1 MLPIH
6 ALEDIKGLGE
16 SLALKERELLELRK
30 NSKHYNTALE
40 TANLQLV
47 AQRNDLKQKEHDL
60 MQMQAEN
67 IYREN
72 VDLQAVIDQ
81 SLAIDQQE
89 LQLKADISHLNQKIK
104 EDEAT
109 YTEKCNFLAE
119 HFGLLSL
126 PKVENKH
133 AAIRNQYQNVLDQK
147 NNLQSQI
154 NFVQDALKLKR
165 TLENDIE
172 AAHLFGNFV
181 QDEINNC
188 NQTIDMLHEEVKSL
202 TIKRDKM
209 KNGDCNDDLGEL
221 ENQAQKLRAKIEE
234 HRNFSKVVNSS
245 YIPGENDNSS
255 RYELGLTKKNNN
267 AKKFRFMP

>member
-30 NSKHYNTALE
+30 SSKHYNTALE
-40 TANLQLV
+40 TANLQLE
-47 AQRNDLKQKEHDL
+47 AQRKDLKQKEHDL
-60 MQMQAEN
+60 MQVQAEN

-72 VDLQAVIDQ
+72 VDLKAVIDQ

-109 YTEKCNFLAE
+109 YTEKCRFLAE
-119 HFGLLSL
+119 QFGLLSL

-133 AAIRNQYQNVLDQK
+133 AEIKNQYQNVLDQR
-147 NNLQSQI
+147 NNLQSHI
-154 NFVQDALKLKR
+154 NFVQDALKTKR
-165 TLENDIE
+165 TLETDIE
-172 AAHLFGNFV
+172 AAQSFGNFV

-188 NQTIDMLHEEVKSL
+188 NQTIEILQEEVKSL
-202 TIKRDKM
+202 AMKRDKM
-209 KNGDCNDDLGEL
+209 KNGDCNDGLGEL
-221 ENQAQKLRAKIEE
+221 EDQVQELRTKIEE
-234 HRNFSKVVNSS
+234 HRNFSKVVTSS
-245 YIPGENDNSS
+245 YIPGENETS